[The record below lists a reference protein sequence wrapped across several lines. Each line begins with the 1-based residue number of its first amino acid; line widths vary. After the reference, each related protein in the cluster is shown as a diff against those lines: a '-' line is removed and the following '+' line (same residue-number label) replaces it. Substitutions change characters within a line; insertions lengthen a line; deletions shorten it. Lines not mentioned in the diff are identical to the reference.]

1 MSEALYIEMPPHKKR
16 GKKSL
21 WLRLLPLWVLVLLFL
36 GGVWLWLFQG
46 RIASDHAMLDAMVH
60 VVAPEFSAPVEGFFV
75 REGDSVRRGQPL
87 LRLNAR
93 AYHDRLA
100 EAGREG
106 AALRGMAGQALG
118 PPTMEE
124 SAARLK
130 AAQEAEQN
138 MVRRLALARNE
149 EDARL
154 RLQQDSVALHVRLQL
169 DLRSLDAQ
177 GGERVV
183 GKSRYA
189 TAVASEAQARRQME
203 LSKVEHEEASRMR
216 TALEQELGRIR
227 QEMLRYKQMAS
238 RQRYAP
244 MPSDRPGGA
253 HKGQDSP
260 LADANLYAPVDGRVL
275 RITGVA
281 GQMARSGEALVLLL
295 PDGAAVTENYWLLAY
310 FAQDRAGGILP
321 GQPCRIALEGGQ
333 ALRGAVLDVFAPQAL
348 PGNPQVL
355 PGNPQGQQGG
365 KKTEGGAAAALY
377 TPVRISI
384 EPGDQALPPP
394 GTLAEC
400 VVFSRDILGFYGF

>member
-1 MSEALYIEMPPHKKR
+1 MSEALYIEMPPRKS

-21 WLRLLPLWVLVLLFL
+21 WLRLLPLWVLVLLLL
-36 GGVWLWLFQG
+36 GCAWLWLAQG
-46 RIASDHAMLDAMVH
+46 RIISEHAFLDAMVH

-106 AALRGMAGQALG
+106 ASLRGMAGQASG

-124 SAARLK
+124 AAARLK
-130 AAQEAEQN
+130 AAQEAEQD

-169 DLRSLDAQ
+169 DVRSLDAQ
-177 GGERVV
+177 GGERAV
-183 GKSRYA
+183 GKNRYA
-189 TAVASEAQARRQME
+189 AAVKSETQARRQME
-203 LSKVEHEEASRMR
+203 LSRVEHEEASRMR
-216 TALEQELGRIR
+216 AALEQELGRIR
-227 QEMLRYKQMAS
+227 QEMLRYKQMSS

-244 MPSDRPGGA
+244 VPSAMPEVTR
-253 HKGQDSP
+253 KGHYGTP
-260 LADANLYAPVDGRVL
+260 ADASLYAPVDGRVL
-275 RITGVA
+275 RITGAA

-295 PDGAAVTENYWLLAY
+295 PEGAAVSENYWLLAY
-310 FAQDRAGGILP
+310 FAQDRAEGILP
-321 GQPCRIALEGGQ
+321 GLPCRIELEDGQ
-333 ALRGAVLDVFAPQAL
+333 TLRGTVLDVLA
-348 PGNPQVL
+348 PQVL
-355 PGNPQGQQGG
+355 PGGKQEKQGG
-365 KKTEGGAAAALY
+365 TTMQSGISAVLY

-384 EPGDQALPPP
+384 EPGDKALPPP
-394 GTLAEC
+394 GTQAGC
-400 VVFSRDILGFYGF
+400 VVFTRNLWGFYGF

>member
-1 MSEALYIEMPPHKKR
+1 MSEALYIEMPPRKG

-21 WLRLLPLWVLVLLFL
+21 WLRLLPLWALVLLLL
-36 GGVWLWLFQG
+36 GGAWLWLVQG
-46 RIASDHAMLDAMVH
+46 RIASDRAFLDAMVH

-93 AYHDRLA
+93 AYQDRLA

-106 AALRGMAGQALG
+106 AALRGMSGQASG

-124 SAARLK
+124 AAARLK
-130 AAQEAEQN
+130 AAQDAEQD

-149 EDARL
+149 EAASL
-154 RLQQDSVALHVRLQL
+154 RMQQDSVALHVRLQL

-177 GGERVV
+177 GGERSV

-189 TAVASEAQARRQME
+189 AAVKAESQARGQME
-203 LSKVEHEEASRMR
+203 MSRTAYEETSRMR
-216 TALEQELGRIR
+216 AALEQELGRIR

-244 MPSDRPGGA
+244 LPAGSAR
-253 HKGQDSP
+253 KGQEHSP
-260 LADANLYAPVDGRVL
+260 VDASLYAPVDGRVL

-295 PDGAAVTENYWLLAY
+295 PEGASVSENYWMLAY
-310 FAQDRAGGILP
+310 FPQDRAGAIMP
-321 GQPCRIALEGGQ
+321 GQPCRMELEDGQ
-333 ALRGAVLDVFAPQAL
+333 VLRGVVVDMFAPQAL
-348 PGNPQVL
+348 PG
-355 PGNPQGQQGG
+355 GQQEQPRGEGVQGG
-365 KKTEGGAAAALY
+365 RNQKNGASAALHV
-377 TPVRISI
+377 PVRISV
-384 EPGDQALPPP
+384 EPGDKALPPP
-394 GTLAEC
+394 GTQARC
-400 VVFSRDILGFYGF
+400 VVFTRDLWGFYGF

>member
-1 MSEALYIEMPPHKKR
+1 MSEALYIEMPTRKS

-21 WLRLLPLWVLVLLFL
+21 WLRLLPLWALVLLLL
-36 GGVWLWLFQG
+36 GGIWLWLAQG
-46 RIASDHAMLDAMVH
+46 RIVSAHAFLDAMIH

-93 AYHDRLA
+93 VYHDRLA

-106 AALRGMAGQALG
+106 AALRGMAGQASG

-124 SAARLK
+124 AAARLK
-130 AAQEAEQN
+130 VAQEAEQD

-177 GGERVV
+177 GGERTA

-189 TAVASEAQARRQME
+189 AAVKSEAQARRQME
-203 LSKVEHEEASRMR
+203 LSRVEYEEASRMR
-216 TALEQELGRIR
+216 AALEQELGRIR

-244 MPSDRPGGA
+244 VPSARLEEA
-253 HKGQDSP
+253 RKEQDGTSV
-260 LADANLYAPVDGRVL
+260 DASLYAPVDGRVL
-275 RITGVA
+275 RITGAA

-295 PDGAAVTENYWLLAY
+295 PEGAAVSENYWLLAY
-310 FAQDRAGGILP
+310 FAQDRAGAILP
-321 GQPCRIALEGGQ
+321 GQPCRIELEDGQ
-333 ALRGAVLDVFAPQAL
+333 ALRGTVQEVLAPQIL
-348 PGNPQVL
+348 PG
-355 PGNPQGQQGG
+355 G
-365 KKTEGGAAAALY
+365 KQEKPDGTKVEGKISAALY

-384 EPGDQALPPP
+384 EPGDKALPLP
-394 GTLAEC
+394 GTQAKG
-400 VVFSRDILGFYGF
+400 VVFTRNIWGFYGF